1 MHVCGRCFKCHLND
15 SFFFFKWV
23 VHRQVNLEER
33 ERADI
38 EWFIVFGGKWG
49 TQEGG
54 RGWEKWVRGVGAY
67 NTPSKM
73 GCFASLHTCNMCQLC
88 WRSRCF
94 QEQETG
100 AKNNTHTHIYTPNH
114 LHPFFSICDIY
125 FLNKSPFQAANFRIV
140 KRHCTA

>member
-15 SFFFFKWV
+15 FFFFKV
-23 VHRQVNLEER
+23 SSSSAGQPRR

-73 GCFASLHTCNMCQLC
+73 GCFASLHTCNLCQLC
-88 WRSRCF
+88 WRPRCF
-94 QEQETG
+94 QEQETRD
-100 AKNNTHTHIYTPNH
+100 KKTNTHTFTHQTTSTH
-114 LHPFFSICDIY
+114 FFSICDIY

-140 KRHCTA
+140 KRHCTPTA